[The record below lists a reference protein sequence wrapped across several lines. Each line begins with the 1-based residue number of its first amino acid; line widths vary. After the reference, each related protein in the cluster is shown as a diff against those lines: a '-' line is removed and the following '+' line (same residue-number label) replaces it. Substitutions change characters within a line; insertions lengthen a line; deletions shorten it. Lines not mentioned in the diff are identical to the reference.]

1 MTDGQLLA
9 MLARLAAAKPGDP
22 GLQTAITALQARV
35 TAPPLGR
42 YTSYVAHGTF
52 WPGMDLVSTN
62 DGSGVST

>member
-1 MTDGQLLA
+1 MTNGQLIA
-9 MLARLAAAKPGDP
+9 MLARLAAAKPGDH
-22 GLQTAITALQARV
+22 GLQVAVAALQARV

-62 DGSGVST
+62 DGSGAST